1 MQAVTLSLATAEH
14 PLYSRLSKL
23 GIPGNKTEQYKNFAI
38 KPLLAKGYK
47 LLETKQVE
55 PQEADKIV
63 IENGVVATVSKNVKV
78 SFKDNFEADLEHY
91 DALYYISHIIAKK
104 TICFEIDG
112 DGEFIIE
119 HKISEQEALID
130 YRICI
135 TTKPNTQVQVFET
148 FDVSEAKN
156 SLLLYGTDAQISRD
170 STLRWIRDE
179 NMHKDGCTVIG
190 THHVDVAKQGV
201 IELKT
206 FDFGSG
212 SALHLYKID
221 LANYAWADAEHLL
234 LATQESKRG
243 NVVVINHNEPYAK
256 SVHNARSILRDKATG
271 IFDGRIVVKHDAKY
285 ANAQQDSKAILLS
298 DHAHM
303 YAKPQLEI
311 YTDELEASHGSTI
324 GQLDEE
330 TLFYL
335 RSRGIS
341 QNEAKKM
348 LVLAFANV
356 LMESVGKGEIFDTI
370 HNHFEQAYYA

>member
-1 MQAVTLSLATAEH
+1 MQAVTLSLAAKEH
-14 PLYSRLSKL
+14 PLYNRLSEL
-23 GIPGNKTEQYKNFAI
+23 GIPANKTEQYKNFAI
-38 KPLLAKGYK
+38 KPILAKEYN
-47 LLETKQVE
+47 LLQTEQIE
-55 PQEADKIV
+55 PQKAEKIV
-63 IENGVVATVSKNVKV
+63 IENGVVTTVAENVKV
-78 SFKDNFEADLEHY
+78 SFKDDFEADLKHY
-91 DALYYISHIIAKK
+91 DALYYLSHIIAKK
-104 TICFEIDG
+104 TICFEIEG
-112 DGEFIIE
+112 DGKFTIE
-119 HKISEQEALID
+119 HKINKEKVLVD

-135 TTKPNTQVQVFET
+135 ITRANTQIEVFET
-148 FDVSEAKN
+148 FDVIGAKE
-156 SLLLYGTDAQISRD
+156 SLLLYGIDAYVSRD
-170 STLRWIRDE
+170 TTLRWIRDE
-179 NMHKDGCTVIG
+179 NMHKNGCTVIG
-190 THHVDVAKQGV
+190 THHIDVAKQGV

-256 SVHNARSILRDKATG
+256 SVHNARSILKDKATG

-285 ANAQQDSKAILLS
+285 ANAQQNSKAVLLS

-324 GQLDEE
+324 GELDEE

-356 LMESVGKGEIFDTI
+356 LMQGVGEGKIFETVHD
-370 HNHFEQAYYA
+370 HFEQAYYA